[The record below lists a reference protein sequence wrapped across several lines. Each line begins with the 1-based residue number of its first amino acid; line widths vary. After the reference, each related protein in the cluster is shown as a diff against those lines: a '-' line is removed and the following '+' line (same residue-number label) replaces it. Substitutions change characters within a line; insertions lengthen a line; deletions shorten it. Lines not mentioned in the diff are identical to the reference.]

1 MSFELAGDIGVGTVL
16 NGRYRLEV
24 ALGGG
29 GFGQVYSACDQALGR
44 QVAVKVLTLRPEW
57 ADGERS
63 ARQGRFRREATAA
76 ARLSHPNVAAVHD
89 AGEHAGAPF
98 IVMELLRGKDL
109 RQVLSE
115 RGALPVADVVA
126 YGIQICAGL
135 EHAHGQG
142 LVHRDIKPENLMLL
156 PRGIV
161 KICDFGLVAE
171 RDGNVTRYTEP
182 MSMLGSP
189 PYFAP
194 EQALGGEVTG
204 RSDLYSLGCV
214 LYALLTAAPPFSAGN
229 TVGYAYLHVHEEPA
243 PLAVRRPEVPAALA
257 EVVHALLAKNPA
269 DRPAGAAE
277 TAERLRAA
285 LPPTRPVRPQE
296 PRGSGST
303 EPARAGQRAVPRTPT
318 MLDRGPRDS
327 AWSRLE
333 EAERLLVAGRFGD
346 ADRCYWNLYQ
356 QLSRSGG
363 EDEPAAFAALFGRAR
378 VLEGFNG
385 AATIV
390 RRLTDLSARTEAAL
404 GPDHPLARCVASYA
418 AVRTPP
424 AR

>member
-1 MSFELAGDIGVGTVL
+1 MSFELAGEVGVGTVL
-16 NGRYRLEV
+16 SGRYRLEV

-89 AGEHAGAPF
+89 AGEHSGAPY
-98 IVMELLRGKDL
+98 IVMELLRGKNL
-109 RQVLSE
+109 RQVLLE
-115 RGALPVADVVA
+115 QGALPVADVVE
-126 YGIQICAGL
+126 YGVQICAGL

-171 RDGNVTRYTEP
+171 RDANVTRYTEP
-182 MSMLGSP
+182 MSILGSP
-189 PYFAP
+189 QYFSP
-194 EQALGGEVTG
+194 EQALGHEVTG

-214 LYALLTAAPPFSAGN
+214 LYALLAASPPFEAGN
-229 TVGYAYLHVHEEPA
+229 TVGYAYQHVHEVPER
-243 PLAVRRPEVPAALA
+243 LAARRPGVPAALA
-257 EVVHALLAKNPA
+257 EVVHALLAKDPA

-285 LPPTRPVRPQE
+285 ARPVPA
-296 PRGSGST
+296 P
-303 EPARAGQRAVPRTPT
+303 EPAPAPKPAPKPEMPRTPT
-318 MLDRGPRDS
+318 VLDRGPQDT

-333 EAERLLVAGRFGD
+333 EAERLLAAGRFGD

-363 EDEPAAFAALFGRAR
+363 EGEPAAFAALFGRAR
-378 VLEGFNG
+378 VLEGLNG
-385 AATIV
+385 AATVV
-390 RRLTDLSARTEAAL
+390 RRLTDLSARTVATL
-404 GPDHPLARCVASYA
+404 GPDHPLARCVTSYA
-418 AVRTPP
+418 AVRTP
-424 AR
+424 RGR

>member
-1 MSFELAGDIGVGTVL
+1 MSFELAGEIGVGTVL

-89 AGEHAGAPF
+89 AGEHSGSPF

-109 RQVLSE
+109 RQVLLE

-126 YGIQICAGL
+126 YGVQICAGL
-135 EHAHGQG
+135 EHAHGKG

-156 PRGIV
+156 PRGVI

-182 MSMLGSP
+182 MSILGSP
-189 PYFAP
+189 PYFSP
-194 EQALGGEVTG
+194 EQALGQEVTG

-214 LYALLTAAPPFSAGN
+214 LYALLAASPPFEAGN
-229 TVGYAYLHVHEEPA
+229 TVGYAYQHVHEVPEQLTA
-243 PLAVRRPEVPAALA
+243 RRPGVPAALA

-285 LPPTRPVRPQE
+285 VRPA
-296 PRGSGST
+296 
-303 EPARAGQRAVPRTPT
+303 PAPAPKPELPRTPT
-318 MLDRGPRDS
+318 VLDRGPQDP

-333 EAERLLVAGRFGD
+333 EAERLLAAGRFGD

-378 VLEGFNG
+378 VLEGLNG
-385 AATIV
+385 AATVV

-404 GPDHPLARCVASYA
+404 GPDHPLARCVTSYA
-418 AVRTPP
+418 AVRTP
-424 AR
+424 RGR

>member
-1 MSFELAGDIGVGTVL
+1 MSFESAGDVGVGTVL

-76 ARLSHPNVAAVHD
+76 ARLGHPNVAAVHD
-89 AGEHAGAPF
+89 AGEHAGSPF

-126 YGIQICAGL
+126 WGVQICAGL

-156 PRGIV
+156 PGGIV
-161 KICDFGLVAE
+161 KICDFGLVTE
-171 RDGNVTRYTEP
+171 RGANVTRYTGP

-189 PYFAP
+189 PYFSP
-194 EQALGGEVTG
+194 EQALGHEVTD
-204 RSDLYSLGCV
+204 RSDLYALGCV
-214 LYALLTAAPPFSAGN
+214 LYALLAGAPPFSAGN
-229 TVGYAYLHVHEEPA
+229 TVGYAYLHVHEVPER
-243 PLAVRRPEVPAALA
+243 LAARRPGVPAALA
-257 EVVHALLAKNPA
+257 EAVHALLAKDPA

-277 TAERLRAA
+277 AAERLRAA
-285 LPPTRPVRPQE
+285 LGPVRPRTAQH
-296 PRGSGST
+296 PP
-303 EPARAGQRAVPRTPT
+303 EPARPRRPPPRDLPRTPT
-318 MLDRGPRDS
+318 VLDRGPLDS

-333 EAERLLVAGRFGD
+333 EAERLLAAGRFGD

-356 QLSRSGG
+356 QLSRSNG
-363 EDEPAAFAALFGRAR
+363 ESEPAAFAALFGRAR
-378 VLEGFNG
+378 VLEGLNG
-385 AATIV
+385 AATVV

-418 AVRTPP
+418 TVRTPP

>member
-1 MSFELAGDIGVGTVL
+1 MSFESAGDIGVGTVL

-89 AGEHAGAPF
+89 AGEHSGAPF
-98 IVMELLRGKDL
+98 IVMELLRGQDL
-109 RQVLSE
+109 RQVLAE
-115 RGALPVADVVA
+115 RGALPVAEVVA

-171 RDGNVTRYTEP
+171 RGANVTRYTGP

-189 PYFAP
+189 PYFSP
-194 EQALGGEVTG
+194 EQALGHEVTG
-204 RSDLYSLGCV
+204 QADLYALGCV
-214 LYALLTAAPPFSAGN
+214 LYALLAAAPPFSAGN
-229 TVGYAYLHVHEEPA
+229 TVGYAYLHVHEA
-243 PLAVRRPEVPAALA
+243 PEQLITRRPGVPAAVA
-257 EVVHALLAKNPA
+257 EVVHALLAKDPA

-285 LPPTRPVRPQE
+285 LRPAPSRRLP
-296 PRGSGST
+296 
-303 EPARAGQRAVPRTPT
+303 EPAKAPRQDLPRTPT
-318 MLDRGPRDS
+318 VLDRRPQDIT

-333 EAERLLVAGRFGD
+333 EAERLLAAGRFPD

-363 EDEPAAFAALFGRAR
+363 ESEPAAFAALFGRAR
-378 VLEGFNG
+378 VLEGLNG
-385 AATIV
+385 PATVV
-390 RRLTDLSARTEAAL
+390 RRLTDLSARTAAAL
-404 GPDHPLARCVASYA
+404 GPDHPLARCVTSYA

-424 AR
+424 VR

>member
-1 MSFELAGDIGVGTVL
+1 MGTVL

-29 GFGQVYSACDQALGR
+29 GFGQVYSAADQALGR

-89 AGEHAGAPF
+89 AGEHAGSPF
-98 IVMELLRGKDL
+98 IVMELLRGQDL
-109 RQVLSE
+109 RQVLAE

-126 YGIQICAGL
+126 YGVQICAGL

-142 LVHRDIKPENLMLL
+142 LVHRDIKPENLMLVAD
-156 PRGIV
+156 GTV

-171 RDGNVTRYTEP
+171 RDADVTRYTGP

-189 PYFAP
+189 PYFSP

-214 LYALLTAAPPFSAGN
+214 LYALLAAAPPFSAGN
-229 TVGYAYLHVHEEPA
+229 TVGYAYRHVHEVPER
-243 PLAVRRPEVPAALA
+243 LAARRPDVPAALA
-257 EVVHALLAKNPA
+257 EVVHALLAKDPA
-269 DRPAGAAE
+269 DRPAGAAQ

-285 LPPTRPVRPQE
+285 VRP
-296 PRGSGST
+296 
-303 EPARAGQRAVPRTPT
+303 ARSETLVKPPERPGTPHQDVPRTPT
-318 MLDRGPRDS
+318 VLDRGPLDS

-333 EAERLLVAGRFGD
+333 EAERLLAAGRFGD

-356 QLSRSGG
+356 QLGRTGG
-363 EDEPAAFAALFGRAR
+363 ESEPAAFAALFGRAR
-378 VLEGFNG
+378 VLEGLNG
-385 AATIV
+385 PATVV

-404 GPDHPLARCVASYA
+404 GPDHPLARCVTSYA

-424 AR
+424 AP